1 MFRPMP
7 LLSRAGSSVRPIR
20 GSCRANIPGIEAR
33 ADQVLSL
40 AQAVEDLYGKMDN
53 SLRFP
58 GEPPQ
63 SPAKTPAIEKPQA
76 APFVS
81 RDFRGVACPMNFV
94 KTKLALEGLTS
105 GQRLKIL
112 LDDGAPI
119 QNMPRSVSEEGH
131 KIIEQLREGTHWVV
145 LIEKQ

>member
-1 MFRPMP
+1 
-7 LLSRAGSSVRPIR
+7 
-20 GSCRANIPGIEAR
+20 
-33 ADQVLSL
+33 
-40 AQAVEDLYGKMDN
+40 
-53 SLRFP
+53 
-58 GEPPQ
+58 
-63 SPAKTPAIEKPQA
+63 
-76 APFVS
+76 
-81 RDFRGVACPMNFV
+81 MNFV